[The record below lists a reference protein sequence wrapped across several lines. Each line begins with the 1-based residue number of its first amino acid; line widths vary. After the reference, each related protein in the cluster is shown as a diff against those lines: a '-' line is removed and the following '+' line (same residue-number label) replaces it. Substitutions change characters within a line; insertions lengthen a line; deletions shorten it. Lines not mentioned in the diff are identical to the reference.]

1 MLNKATLIQAST
13 SRSGRYRWLEVDV
26 LAMCVLHYSASEKF
40 VCTRGDPGR
49 LLQRCIEAM
58 GTFAEYVGKGAQFQL
73 GLPAIS
79 VESVVVPDRTESFAL
94 RCESVFA

>member
-1 MLNKATLIQAST
+1 
-13 SRSGRYRWLEVDV
+13 
-26 LAMCVLHYSASEKF
+26 
-40 VCTRGDPGR
+40 
-49 LLQRCIEAM
+49 M